1 MRPRVFLPLLLI
13 AASPL
18 AIAQAKVDNDPEE
31 LKKFQGKW
39 VMVSGKH
46 DGKAEAAEH
55 TSKSSITWNGN
66 DTTVVTPHQAGEPM
80 KSKSTIKAAKGS
92 YGIIEFTR
100 VNGPH
105 AGKRTV
111 AIYQF
116 RGPDEYVTVFV
127 PAGTDPAK
135 EIDSKPGTGQV
146 MHHWKRVKS

>member
-1 MRPRVFLPLLLI
+1 MGVS
-13 AASPL
+13 AL
-18 AIAQAKVDNDPEE
+18 ACAQARTDNDPAE

-39 VMVSGKH
+39 VMVSGKL
-46 DGKAEAAEH
+46 DGKPVAAEQAGR
-55 TSKSSITWNGN
+55 SSITWNGN
-66 DTTVVTPHQAGEPM
+66 DTTVVTPHQAGEVI
-80 KSKSTIKAAKGS
+80 KSKSMIKAAKGS

-111 AIYQF
+111 AIYEF

-127 PAGTDPAK
+127 PSGTDPAK